1 MLLRSTNA
9 VGYINCPNNLVHKLF
24 KHASKSG
31 VDVFRVFDSLNYIE
45 NLKLSSDAA
54 GSAGGIMEGT
64 ISYTWG
70 VPDPNMGKYDL

>member
-1 MLLRSTNA
+1 MCGANA
-9 VGYINCPNNLVHKLF
+9 VGYTNYPNNPVHKF
-24 KHASKSG
+24 CKHASKSG